1 MPDEDSGAD
10 SESLSAQGVEHRLR
24 RLLGAAT
31 TRFEQMRADMR
42 ELERYRTQH
51 DSLLAGLETLLQV
64 RVRARARH
72 GRCGAAWLE
81 PRAVLPAM
89 PVPLR
94 RAGPC

>member
-1 MPDEDSGAD
+1 MPDEDSPPSD
-10 SESLSAQGVEHRLR
+10 SESMSAQGVEHRLR

-64 RVRARARH
+64 SVSAGTRRR
-72 GRCGAAWLE
+72 RCGAARLE
-81 PRAVLPAM
+81 PRAALPAGW
-89 PVPLR
+89 
-94 RAGPC
+94 RAGL

>member
-1 MPDEDSGAD
+1 MPDEDNQPSD
-10 SESLSAQGVEHRLR
+10 SEGLSAQGVEHRLR

-64 RVRARARH
+64 RVSAGTRR
-72 GRCGAAWLE
+72 GRCGAARLK
-81 PRAVLPAM
+81 PRAALPSGW
-89 PVPLR
+89 